1 MRSTTSKP
9 SSRPMTMNF
18 SRIFALSKTPVNL
31 KRITNDRKV
40 TDIEVSLEEVMEELN
55 TENRKQQRLGDRK
68 VQKNVLNMRDL
79 YRLFVPN
86 MTQNEGTH
94 SINTSPFDSREF
106 GFSAIMPRPKARCYL
121 VDLGL
126 LNILCCRD
134 RVDILY
140 EGSNRKN
147 MVNWFVDDLINS
159 LIRDQND
166 SSKNMPFAL
175 HVLETALSCVVSKFS
190 NRIALV
196 EPVFNEVIDDAISD
210 PTQIKVG
217 RMAAMKKSL
226 FAYNQGVGAIIQAI
240 NELLDND
247 RDMADMNL
255 EETPRDAS
263 DHEEVEFLLEAY
275 LADIQECLN
284 KGKGMIEQI
293 EDSMDVIEI
302 HLNMQRN
309 KIINLSLL
317 MEMMGVTAGIGA
329 VIGGIMGM
337 NLKNNLE
344 EHPSAFG
351 WVTSITVFIM
361 MFLLTCLIFRWQ
373 RYINTKPTSSK
384 YQHSA
389 FKQFFSFIDDIETKI
404 QESESMDRHLF
415 EKTVKSII
423 GNNVCQ
429 EELDMLFKVHDDDND
444 GKITKKELP
453 KQIKSMDS
461 SIPKNNFELELTVPE
476 SASYLP

>member
-1 MRSTTSKP
+1 MRPSTSKP
-9 SSRPMTMNF
+9 SSRPISMNF
-18 SRIFALSKTPVNL
+18 SRIFALSKIPVHL
-31 KRITNDRKV
+31 KSVKKDLKV
-40 TDIEVSLEEVMEELN
+40 TENKVSLEEVMVELN
-55 TENRKQQRLGDRK
+55 TENRKQQNCGDRNE
-68 VQKNVLNMRDL
+68 QKNVLNMRDL
-79 YRLFVPN
+79 YRLFLPN
-86 MTQNEGTH
+86 MTQNERTQ
-94 SINTSPFDSREF
+94 STNTSPFDSREF

-121 VDLGL
+121 LDLGL
-126 LNILCCRD
+126 LNMLCCSG

-140 EGSNRKN
+140 DGSNRKN

-159 LIRDQND
+159 LERDQND
-166 SSKNMPFAL
+166 ASKNMSFEL

-196 EPVFNEVIDDAISD
+196 EPVFNKVIDEAISD

-217 RMAAMKKSL
+217 RMTALKKSL
-226 FAYNQGVGAIIQAI
+226 FSYNQGVESIIQAI
-240 NELLDND
+240 NELLGND

-255 EETPRDAS
+255 EQSPRDAS

-293 EDSMDVIEI
+293 EDSMDVIDI

-317 MEMMGVTAGIGA
+317 MEMMGVTAGVGA

-337 NLKNNLE
+337 NLKNGFE
-344 EHPSAFG
+344 ESPSGFVWA
-351 WVTSITVFIM
+351 TSITGFVMLFM
-361 MFLLTCLIFRWQ
+361 LTCLIFRWQ

-404 QESESMDRHLF
+404 QECDYMDRHQF

-423 GNNVCQ
+423 GNNVDK

-453 KQIKSMDS
+453 KQIKSMES
-461 SIPKNNFELELTVPE
+461 SIQKNDFGLELTLPE
-476 SASYLP
+476 ATSYLP